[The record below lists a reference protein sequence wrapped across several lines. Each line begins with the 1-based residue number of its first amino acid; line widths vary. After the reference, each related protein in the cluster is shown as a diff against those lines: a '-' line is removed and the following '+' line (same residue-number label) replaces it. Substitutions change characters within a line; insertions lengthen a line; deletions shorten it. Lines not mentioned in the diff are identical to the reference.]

1 MSMHRASAA
10 VAPGCTVRA
19 ELCRKGWL
27 VATMHGCAG
36 GSSPAPGVLSNAK
49 QFCAAG

>member
-10 VAPGCTVRA
+10 VAPGCMVRA
-19 ELCRKGWL
+19 ELCCTRWL

-36 GSSPAPGVLSNAK
+36 GSSLAPGVLSNAK